1 MGHGFKITKRGR
13 ENINRTEDMPVN
25 RNRPFS
31 LKELCRLQILK
42 MGITEDGITKLE
54 VPEEM
59 KIFFR

>member
-13 ENINRTEDMPVN
+13 ETISASEDMPVN

-31 LKELCRLQILK
+31 LKELCRLQILQ